1 MRKNLL
7 VIIVMSLILTI
18 SCNKG
23 ENKKDTQIQETAEN
37 VKYDILKLSEDSSQS
52 TQNNKVGYFA
62 ILLKDNATEKEIK
75 QTMKKAAKDN
85 IKDYDTLY
93 VFAYGDKKFFNLD
106 NGATHGRL
114 IYTKDG
120 NFSDEMY
127 GAKKELPTDTEKDI
141 YIEYIKGLNAMKTA
155 LGNPKDKAQ
164 IEQIELATQELVAK
178 KFNVTTNDVRSAYEK
193 IIINYQTY

>member
-1 MRKNLL
+1 MKKNLL
-7 VIIVMSLILTI
+7 IIIAMAMILIV
-18 SCNKG
+18 SCG
-23 ENKKDTQIQETAEN
+23 KDSTDGTQTQEQAEN
-37 VKYDILKLSEDSSQS
+37 VKYDMLELSEDPSQS
-52 TQNNKVGYFA
+52 TQDNKVGYLA

-93 VFAYGDKKFFNLD
+93 VFAYGDKKFYDLQ

-155 LGNPKDKAQ
+155 LGNPKDNAQ

-178 KFNVTTNDVRSAYEK
+178 KFNVTTNDVQSAYEK
-193 IIINYQTY
+193 ILMNYQTY

>member
-164 IEQIELATQELVAK
+164 IEQIELAPQELVAQ
-178 KFNVTTNDVRSAYEK
+178 KFNVTTHDVRSAYEK

>member
-1 MRKNLL
+1 
-7 VIIVMSLILTI
+7 
-18 SCNKG
+18 
-23 ENKKDTQIQETAEN
+23 
-37 VKYDILKLSEDSSQS
+37 
-52 TQNNKVGYFA
+52 
-62 ILLKDNATEKEIK
+62 
-75 QTMKKAAKDN
+75 
-85 IKDYDTLY
+85 
-93 VFAYGDKKFFNLD
+93 
-106 NGATHGRL
+106 
-114 IYTKDG
+114 
-120 NFSDEMY
+120 MY